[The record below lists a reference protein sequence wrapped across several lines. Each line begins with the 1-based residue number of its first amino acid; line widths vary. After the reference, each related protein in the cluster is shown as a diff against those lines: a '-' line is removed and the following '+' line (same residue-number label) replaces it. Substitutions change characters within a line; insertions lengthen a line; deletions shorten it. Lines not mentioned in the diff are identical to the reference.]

1 MGVAKDKT
9 MEKKHEPEDGLTD
22 ASINKELLQ
31 RALPA
36 TSVYNY
42 TDQKNQAAD
51 APLQIRDKNSGNI
64 VVSILDKTIIADAP
78 HFIELEEHLDQNYQ
92 KYDTKMNKKHMA
104 SHHNRN
110 QQYQEFK
117 VEN

>member
-42 TDQKNQAAD
+42 TDQKN
-51 APLQIRDKNSGNI
+51 
-64 VVSILDKTIIADAP
+64 
-78 HFIELEEHLDQNYQ
+78 
-92 KYDTKMNKKHMA
+92 
-104 SHHNRN
+104 
-110 QQYQEFK
+110 
-117 VEN
+117 